1 MKKMI
6 YAGIMAFT
14 FIFLQGCETQSQRD
28 SDVNKDAA
36 HKRNNRADYAE
47 KTQQSN

>member
-1 MKKMI
+1 MKRII

-14 FIFLQGCETQSQRD
+14 FISLQACETQSERASD
-28 SDVNKDAA
+28 SNKDAA

-47 KTQQSN
+47 KAQQSN